1 MKWNINSL
9 KCKAIAGKSP
19 SPFPACDWRFNEF
32 ANPAAH
38 ALYATWVELMALPV
52 KGPEVGNKLFDVI
65 FKGSFVTD
73 NANIRTNILEWINA
87 VGLVLSSL
95 PVNLYFLISTS
106 CFMLLSWSGRLI
118 ELINCYKTL
127 KKHSQRG
134 FVRLIATYFKSFYL
148 HQLNSKSNGP
158 VLLLRQYLGI
168 ETVFCRLLKQM
179 VKINIDLR
187 EKWKSWANVFKF

>member
-1 MKWNINSL
+1 
-9 KCKAIAGKSP
+9 
-19 SPFPACDWRFNEF
+19 
-32 ANPAAH
+32 
-38 ALYATWVELMALPV
+38 MALPV

-95 PVNLYFLISTS
+95 PVNLHFLSTS
-106 CFMLLSWSGRLI
+106 CFMLLSRSGRLI
-118 ELINCYKTL
+118 QLIDCYKAL
-127 KKHSQRG
+127 KKLSQRG
-134 FVRLIATYFKSFYL
+134 YVRLFSTYFKSLYL
-148 HQLNSKSNGP
+148 HQLNSKSNGL

-179 VKINIDLR
+179 VKVNMDSR
-187 EKWKSWANVFKF
+187 EKWKSWANDLKF

>member
-1 MKWNINSL
+1 
-9 KCKAIAGKSP
+9 
-19 SPFPACDWRFNEF
+19 
-32 ANPAAH
+32 
-38 ALYATWVELMALPV
+38 MALPV

-95 PVNLYFLISTS
+95 PVNLYFLSTS
-106 CFMLLSWSGRLI
+106 CFMLLSRSGRLI
-118 ELINCYKTL
+118 QLIDCYKVL
-127 KKHSQRG
+127 KKLSQRG
-134 FVRLIATYFKSFYL
+134 YVRLFATYFKSLYL

-179 VKINIDLR
+179 VKVNMDSR
-187 EKWKSWANVFKF
+187 EKWKSWANVLKF